1 MTPAEIVA
9 QAYGL
14 DASDV
19 ERWTDATVEV
29 FARNAQ
35 RRGWLV
41 AS

>member
-1 MTPAEIVA
+1 MTRVEAVA

-14 DASDV
+14 TVADV
-19 ERWTDATVEV
+19 ERWPGSVVET
-29 FARNAQ
+29 FHRNAV